1 MDRITTLEDFKPI
14 RKQLRAAG
22 KTLVLTNGHFDLL
35 HIGHVRYLQAARAL
49 GDVLVVGLNDD
60 KSTRALK
67 GPQRPIVPA
76 SERAELL
83 AALQAVDYVIPFS
96 EVTAK
101 RLVTELQ
108 SEIYAEG
115 GDWDISNPPEPP
127 AVRAY
132 GGRIELIQEV
142 QGQSTTRIMTTMAER
157 YEQDPESEF

>member
-76 SERAELL
+76 SERAEFW
-83 AALQAVDYVIPFS
+83 PRC
-96 EVTAK
+96 K
-101 RLVTELQ
+101 
-108 SEIYAEG
+108 
-115 GDWDISNPPEPP
+115 P
-127 AVRAY
+127 
-132 GGRIELIQEV
+132 
-142 QGQSTTRIMTTMAER
+142 STTSSRSAR
-157 YEQDPESEF
+157 LPLNDW